1 MKKYWVSLEEWE
13 GEGKTSSDSRA
24 KPGAGETPLLRDS
37 EVRSPLNN
45 LSSLDRRAF
54 LKMVGFSLAVGA
66 LAGCRKPVEK
76 IIPYLNHPPE
86 LTPGVASWY
95 ATTCYGCSAG
105 CGVLAKVLDGRP
117 IKFEGNPDHRMSRGG
132 LCAVGQGAILGLYD
146 SSRQKVPTIEGKKVG
161 WDPVDREVRQ
171 ALTAARQEGKKV
183 VLLSSTLTGPAT
195 LALIQEFLQAFP
207 RSEHLFY
214 DPVPYDA
221 LREACR
227 LAYGKEVIPG
237 YRFDKARVIVS
248 FGADF
253 LGTWLSPVEFTK
265 QYSSGRDLVS
275 YSLEKGFH
283 QPTDPPAPPMS
294 QHIQFEAG
302 LSLTG
307 SNADYRYPIAP
318 SEQGLYITALTIG
331 VAKALAQTHPKARA
345 LAQMPLPQLPEEAE
359 ISLRKTTEALLKAR
373 GQSLIVSNSNEVSV
387 QLAVLT
393 LNELLGNLGKTL
405 DLSRPSYQ
413 KKGDSANLLRLL
425 EEMQRGEVG
434 VLLIHQCNPA
444 YTFPEAE
451 EFLQGLQKV
460 PCSLSFAWMPDETS
474 RAVKVHCPTH
484 HPIES
489 WGDAEPQAG
498 RYSLF
503 QPTIRPLYQTR
514 QFEDSLLKWHF
525 SLQGKNKSSFYHYL
539 RAYWE
544 KSIFPRQ
551 SQFADFPSF
560 WDHVLQQGFF
570 EVPISSSPL
579 PSFRWG
585 EALRGVKNL
594 LARLQRKQKTSL
606 PITQLEVEVFEPVA
620 LREGSLAN
628 NPWLQ
633 ELPDPITKITWD
645 NYASI
650 SPTLAQE
657 LKIQEGQLIQ
667 IQVDDRTL
675 TLPAHIQ
682 PGQHRRTISIPLGYG
697 RTHTGPIGKGVGVN
711 AYPLMTYQE
720 GRLKTTGFVA
730 SLKPLEQVVSFA
742 QTQLH
747 SSLEGRPI
755 VLETLYS
762 QFLQGDFE
770 KGHRE
775 EGEEVNLWGEHQY
788 PEYRWGMVVDL
799 TRCIGCSAC
808 VVACDLENNVPVVGR
823 EEVRRQREM
832 HWLRLDR
839 YFSGDPEK
847 PEVVHQPMMCQQ
859 CDHASCETV
868 CPALATVHD
877 DQGINV
883 QVYNRCVGTRYCANN
898 CPYKVRRFN
907 FFNNISNDLTR
918 NLALNPDVT
927 VRSRGVMEKCSFCLQ
942 RIQSARIQ
950 ARKEGRKVYDGEI
963 QTACSQ
969 SCPADAIVFGN
980 LADPQSKV
988 SRLSA
993 LPHSY
998 RVLEEL
1004 NRRPKVY
1011 YLMKVRHRDEEEV
1024 RNG

>member
-1 MKKYWVSLEEWE
+1 MKRYWMSLEEWE
-13 GEGKTSSDSRA
+13 EVGQASSEPRGKPGEGGASPSEDSD
-24 KPGAGETPLLRDS
+24 
-37 EVRSPLNN
+37 VRSALHN

-54 LKMVGFSLAVGA
+54 LKMMGLSLAVGA
-66 LAGCRKPVEK
+66 LAGCQRPVEK

-95 ATTCYGCSAG
+95 ATTCHGCSAG

-117 IKFEGNPDHRMSRGG
+117 IKFEGNPDHQISRGG

-146 SSRQKVPTIEGKKVG
+146 AFRQKAPTVEGKKVG
-161 WDPVDREVRQ
+161 WNQVDREIRQ
-171 ALTAARQEGKKV
+171 ALATARQKGKKV

-195 LALIQEFLQAFP
+195 LALIQDFLQAFP
-207 RSEHLFY
+207 YSEHILY

-237 YRFDKARVIVS
+237 YRFDRARVIVS

-275 YSLEKGFH
+275 WALKEGSPR
-283 QPTDPPAPPMS
+283 PTNPSNPPMA

-318 SEQGLYITALTIG
+318 SEQGLYITALTIQ
-331 VAKALAQTHPKARA
+331 VAKALAQTRPEARA
-345 LAQMPLPQLPEEAE
+345 LAQMPLPELPAEAE
-359 ISLRKTTEALLKAR
+359 MPLRKTAEALLKAQ

-393 LNELLGNLGKTL
+393 LNELLGNLGETL
-405 DLSRPSYQ
+405 DWSRPSYQ
-413 KKGDSANLLRLL
+413 KRGCSLDLLRLV

-451 EFLQGLQKV
+451 EFLRGLRKV
-460 PCSLSFAWMPDETS
+460 PCSVSFAWMPDETS
-474 RAVKVHCPTH
+474 VAVKWHCPTH

-514 QFEDSLLKWHF
+514 QFEDSLLKWRL
-525 SLQGKNKSSFYHYL
+525 SPQEKSKSSFYHYL
-539 RAYWE
+539 RAYWK
-544 KSIFPRQ
+544 KSIFPQQ
-551 SQFADFPSF
+551 SQFTDFTSF
-560 WDHVLQQGFF
+560 WNHVLQRGFF
-570 EVPISSSPL
+570 EVPPPSSHAPV
-579 PSFRWG
+579 FHWG
-585 EALRGVKNL
+585 EAIRGVKNL
-594 LARLQRKQKTSL
+594 LERLQRKRGLVLSTT
-606 PITQLEVEVFEPVA
+606 PVEVEVFEPVA
-620 LREGSLAN
+620 LRDGSSAN

-645 NYASI
+645 NYANI
-650 SPTLAQE
+650 SPALARE

-667 IQVDDRTL
+667 IRVGDRTL
-675 TLPAHIQ
+675 ILPAHIQ

-697 RTHTGPIGKGVGVN
+697 RTHAGPVGNGVGVN
-711 AYPLMTYQE
+711 AYPLMTFQE
-720 GRLKTTGFVA
+720 GWLRPTGLVT
-730 SLKPLEQVVSFA
+730 SLKSLERVVAFA

-755 VLETLYS
+755 ILETLYS
-762 QFLQGDFE
+762 QFRRGDFE
-770 KGHRE
+770 KERRE
-775 EGEEVNLWGEHQY
+775 EGEEANLWGEHQY

-832 HWLRLDR
+832 HWLRVDR

-859 CDHASCETV
+859 CDNASCETV

-942 RIQSARIQ
+942 RIQLARIQ

-988 SRLSA
+988 SRLA
-993 LPHSY
+993 TLPHSY

-1011 YLMKVRHRDEEEV
+1011 YLMKVRHRGEEV
-1024 RNG
+1024 SNG